1 MASEGPEETELTPN
15 NGPAVSEAFR
25 VHFNDL
31 IVAIQDP
38 EIIACALY
46 SVNIISSGLMS
57 EVGMIALSPVQKKM
71 KLLSAVGDKLQVEPE
86 KFEHLMTVLQNNSPS
101 LRDVAEK
108 LEETYKRF
116 SSRLVA
122 TVSSVQHARTG
133 TYMFIINFCCVD
145 SDSGRPI
152 FRLEWWR

>member
-1 MASEGPEETELTPN
+1 MASKGPEETKLTPN

-38 EIIACALY
+38 EIVACALY

-86 KFEHLMTVLQNNSPS
+86 KFEYLMTVLKNNSPS
-101 LRDVAEK
+101 LRDVGEK
-108 LEETYKRF
+108 LEETYT
-116 SSRLVA
+116 RLA
-122 TVSSVQHARTG
+122 SQPATTVSSVQHTRTG
-133 TYMFIINFCCVD
+133 TYVH
-145 SDSGRPI
+145 
-152 FRLEWWR
+152 